1 MIYIIISAVATFV
14 VALLIIAIKS
24 IVSPK
29 KVENVKKLLKQ
40 GKNQQAAKLAKQILT
55 KEPHN
60 YAVHYYLGKAYL
72 ADNRSELALMEYKN
86 VNENALFDSNLP
98 EVPFRKEYAALLM
111 SYNQKEE
118 ALNEYLLLSKMNPTD
133 PEIFFNAGKITEQ
146 MNRKD
151 LALGFYKKCVT
162 LDPKNAKAHAALGYI
177 LFQSKQTAEAKR
189 ELDLAIRLNPETYA
203 CYYYLGKL
211 LKEEKDLAGAVKAFD
226 KAQRDSE
233 YKQKALIERG
243 TCYMMANRL
252 DNALIDLQRAIEI
265 DKDNSKNETLYAR
278 YFLGICYEK
287 SRKIEKAIE
296 QWEIIYKKNHSF
308 RDVASKL
315 SEYKD
320 LQSNDYLKDFLTC
333 SDAEFLE
340 LCKNFSLKIL
350 KLSSQQAEIKKSGC
364 QILASD
370 AKDGDWR
377 NMRKQTFLLRFY
389 RDPDPVE
396 DSVVR
401 ETHDK
406 AKAMN
411 CTKAYFISTSG
422 FTRSALS
429 YAENRPIELIGKEKL
444 ESLLGNL

>member
-98 EVPFRKEYAALLM
+98 EVPFRKEYASLLM

-203 CYYYLGKL
+203 CYY
-211 LKEEKDLAGAVKAFD
+211 
-226 KAQRDSE
+226 
-233 YKQKALIERG
+233 
-243 TCYMMANRL
+243 
-252 DNALIDLQRAIEI
+252 
-265 DKDNSKNETLYAR
+265 
-278 YFLGICYEK
+278 
-287 SRKIEKAIE
+287 
-296 QWEIIYKKNHSF
+296 
-308 RDVASKL
+308 
-315 SEYKD
+315 
-320 LQSNDYLKDFLTC
+320 
-333 SDAEFLE
+333 
-340 LCKNFSLKIL
+340 
-350 KLSSQQAEIKKSGC
+350 
-364 QILASD
+364 
-370 AKDGDWR
+370 
-377 NMRKQTFLLRFY
+377 
-389 RDPDPVE
+389 
-396 DSVVR
+396 
-401 ETHDK
+401 
-406 AKAMN
+406 
-411 CTKAYFISTSG
+411 
-422 FTRSALS
+422 
-429 YAENRPIELIGKEKL
+429 
-444 ESLLGNL
+444 